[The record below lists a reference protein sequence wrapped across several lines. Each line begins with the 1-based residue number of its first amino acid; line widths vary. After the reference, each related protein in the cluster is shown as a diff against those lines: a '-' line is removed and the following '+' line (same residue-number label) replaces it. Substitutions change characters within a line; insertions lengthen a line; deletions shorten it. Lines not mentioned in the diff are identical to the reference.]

1 MSNAKTSYQHY
12 TKADRTEIS
21 ILLKRGYSHRD
32 IADAMRRHHS
42 SISREIKNNNVN
54 CQYDPKKA
62 HHKATVKRSKSKY
75 QSMKIIKHL
84 ELENY
89 ITEKIKCH
97 WTPEEIAGRWNKK
110 KKKDKSGKIIIITA
124 PSIYK
129 YLYSAYGQY
138 LCKYLPSKR
147 YRVRRRKAQNK
158 QKRQMIPNRVSI
170 DERPKFINE
179 RKQFGHWEGDTLG
192 RIRADTEVIAGLR
205 EKMSRY
211 ILIKKLPGLKY
222 TVDGFNKMLNPHRN
236 IFNSLTL
243 DNGVENIKYKELN
256 VDTYFCHPYSSWEKG
271 GIENDFQRL
280 RRFIPKGSSLLNYS
294 NKKIFN
300 FAEIMN
306 NTPRKCLNWN
316 TPKEVFNELC
326 GLKNGSNIYPQ
337 CRT

>member
-1 MSNAKTSYQHY
+1 MNYKHF
-12 TKADRTEIS
+12 TKDERNELA
-21 ILLKRGYSHRD
+21 ILLKKGYEQKD
-32 IADAMRRHHS
+32 IAEILDKSPS
-42 SISREIKNNNVN
+42 SISREIRRNNVN
-54 CQYDPKKA
+54 GEYHPKKA

-75 QSMKIIKHL
+75 QSMKIIEYS

-89 ITEKIKCH
+89 IIKKIKCY

-110 KKKDKSGKIIIITA
+110 KKKDRNGKIIIITA

-147 YRVRRRKAQNK
+147 YRIRRKKGKNK

-170 DERPKFINE
+170 DDRPKFINE

-192 RIRADTEVIAGLR
+192 RIRTDTEVIAGLR

-243 DNGVENIKYKELN
+243 DNGVENIKYEELN

-280 RRFIPKGSSLLNYS
+280 RRFIPKGSSLLNYTD
-294 NKKIFN
+294 KQIFS
-300 FAEIMN
+300 FAKIMN

-316 TPKEVFNELC
+316 TPAEIFNELC
-326 GLKNGSNIYPQ
+326 ALKNGSNIYPQ
-337 CRT
+337 NCT